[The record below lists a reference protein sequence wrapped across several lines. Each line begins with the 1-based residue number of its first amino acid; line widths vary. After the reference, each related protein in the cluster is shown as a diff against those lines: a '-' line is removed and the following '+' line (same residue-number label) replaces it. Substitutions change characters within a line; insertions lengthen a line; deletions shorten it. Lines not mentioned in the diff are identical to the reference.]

1 MARKPTIYLALLYII
16 LSCSKDSEDLVVSEL
31 YTLEEQQEIIPEVE
45 ETQLPEESHSV
56 YNWIEQ
62 MQLQNGLMESA
73 EDTDFVSLYDNA
85 LAAMNFMSSG
95 DVEKAE
101 KIFDYFNARIEI
113 ELEYGTGGFY
123 QFRDSN
129 GDNRRTR
136 WLGDNAWLLISLNN
150 YKAITG
156 LDKYDYLRLKLESWI
171 RSLQDTDGGLWG
183 GYRENGTQFHKITEG
198 VLIAFEAVEGYDD
211 FHRGILKFL
220 KEQRWNST
228 HNLLVAWPENQQY
241 YYSLDLLPLAYL
253 VFDDLPSTM
262 LDEAN
267 RFLTEQV
274 STITAAQVV
283 GYSFDEDRDV
293 IWLEGTA
300 QMGLAF
306 HKAGQL
312 DQQER
317 LMQNLDKMAIG
328 DKNNPGLLGL
338 PYASNAGSCYGAVQ
352 LWDHADKKAALSSSS
367 WYMFNKNEFNP
378 FEQGPDK
385 NIPEMDK
392 FWLKN
397 LPMP

>member
-16 LSCSKDSEDLVVSEL
+16 LSCSKDSEDLVISEL
-31 YTLEEQQEIIPEVE
+31 YTVEEQQQIIPEVE
-45 ETQLPEESHSV
+45 ETQFPDKSHSV

-85 LAAMNFMSSG
+85 LAALNFMSSG

-123 QFRDSN
+123 QFRDTY

-136 WLGDNAWLLISLNN
+136 WLGDNAWLLIALNN

-198 VLIAFEAVEGYDD
+198 ILVAFEAVEGYDD
-211 FHRGILKFL
+211 FHRGILQFL

-228 HNLLVAWPENQQY
+228 DNLLVAWPENQQY
-241 YYSLDLLPLAYL
+241 YYSLDLLPLSYL
-253 VFDDLPSTM
+253 VFDDFPSTT

-312 DQQER
+312 DQQQR

-328 DKNNPGLLGL
+328 NENNPGLLGL

-385 NIPEMDK
+385 SIPEMDK

>member
-1 MARKPTIYLALLYII
+1 MARKPAIYLALLYII
-16 LSCSKDSEDLVVSEL
+16 LSCSKDSENLLISEA
-31 YTLEEQQEIIPEVE
+31 YTLPEQEEMIPEVE
-45 ETQLPEESHSV
+45 ETKSPEENHSV

-85 LAAMNFMSSG
+85 LAAMNFLASG

-123 QFRDSN
+123 QFRDVR

-136 WLGDNAWLLISLNN
+136 WLGDNAWFLIALNN

-156 LDKYDYLRLKLESWI
+156 FDKYDYLRLKLEDWI

-183 GYRENGTQFHKITEG
+183 GYREDGTQFHKITEG
-198 VLIAFEAVEGYDD
+198 ILIAFEAVEGYDD
-211 FHRGILKFL
+211 FHRGILQFL
-220 KEQRWNST
+220 KEQRWNAT
-228 HNLLVAWPENQQY
+228 DNLLVAWPENQQY
-241 YYSLDLLPLAYL
+241 YYSLDLLPLAYM
-253 VFDDLPSTM
+253 VFDDFPTTVLAN
-262 LDEAN
+262 AN

-317 LMQNLDKMAIG
+317 LIQNLDKMAIAD
-328 DKNNPGLLGL
+328 DKNTGVFGL
-338 PYASNAGSCYGAVQ
+338 PYASNEGSCYGAVQ
-352 LWDHADKKAALSSSS
+352 LWDHADKKAALSSSI

-385 NIPEMDK
+385 NIPEIDK
-392 FWLKN
+392 FWVKN
-397 LPMP
+397 LPMN